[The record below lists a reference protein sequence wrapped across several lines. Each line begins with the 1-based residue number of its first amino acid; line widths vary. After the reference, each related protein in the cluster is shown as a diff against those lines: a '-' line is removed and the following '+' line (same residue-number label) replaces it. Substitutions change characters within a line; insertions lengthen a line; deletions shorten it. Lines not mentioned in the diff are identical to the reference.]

1 MARRRQPIQTRL
13 AKRLRALRVEH
24 ELSQMDMVREYGFSL
39 SHYQRMERGVLDPR
53 LTTLEKL
60 ADAFGTTVCELLAGV

>member
-1 MARRRQPIQTRL
+1 
-13 AKRLRALRVEH
+13 
-24 ELSQMDMVREYGFSL
+24 MDMVREYGFSL
-39 SHYQRMERGVLDPR
+39 SHYQKMERGVLDPR

>member
-13 AKRLRALRVEH
+13 AKRLRTLRAEH
-24 ELSQMDMVREYGFSL
+24 ELSQMDGFSL
-39 SHYQRMERGVLDPR
+39 SHFQKMDRGVLDPR